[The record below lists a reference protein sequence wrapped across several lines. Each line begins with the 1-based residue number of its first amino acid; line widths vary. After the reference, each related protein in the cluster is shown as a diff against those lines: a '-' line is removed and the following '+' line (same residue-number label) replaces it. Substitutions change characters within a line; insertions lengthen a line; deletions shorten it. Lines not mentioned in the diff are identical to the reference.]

1 MVSRFDAGRGLF
13 EFFVGTGASSLL
25 LLVETA
31 DFYIGLRP
39 REEVIQ
45 GLTVTAAFSRR

>member
-13 EFFVGTGASSLL
+13 EFFVGTGASCLL

-31 DFYIGLRP
+31 DF
-39 REEVIQ
+39 IQ
-45 GLTVTAAFSRR
+45 AFDQGGGYARVTAVATFSRR